1 MACGILSESPEES
14 PMPDIPRAPVPLPAL
29 VDAGGSLPEYASA
42 GAAGADLRASE
53 AVEIAP
59 GGRAAV
65 PTGVRL
71 QIPPGHVGLVWPRSG
86 LAVRHGIDT
95 LAGVIDS
102 DYRGEVRVVLVNHGH
117 EPFHIAPGD
126 RVAQLL
132 VQRVER
138 AAFTAAPQI
147 DATDRGRGGFGS
159 TGR

>member
-1 MACGILSESPEES
+1 MRAHPGMSEETEASRLVIL
-14 PMPDIPRAPVPLPAL
+14 PVD
-29 VDAGGSLPEYASA
+29 VGEGGMLPEYASA
-42 GAAGADLRASE
+42 GAAGADLRAS
-53 AVEIAP
+53 AAIEIPP

-65 PTGVRL
+65 PTGLRL
-71 QIPPGHVGLVWPRSG
+71 QIPPGRVGLVWPRSG

-102 DYRGEVRVVLVNHGH
+102 DYRGEVRVVLVNHGD
-117 EPFHIAPGD
+117 EPFRIAPGD

-138 AAFTAAPQI
+138 ARFAAAPRLG
-147 DATDRGRGGFGS
+147 ATDRGDGGFGS

>member
-1 MACGILSESPEES
+1 MEK
-14 PMPDIPRAPVPLPAL
+14 DDAPLVVPVLL
-29 VDAGGSLPEYASA
+29 DAGGALPAYGSA

-53 AVEIAP
+53 AALIAP

-65 PTGVRL
+65 ATAVRL
-71 QIPPGHVGLVWPRSG
+71 EIPPGHVGLVWPRSG

-102 DYRGEVRVVLVNHGH
+102 DYRGELKVVLVNHGG
-117 EPFHIAPGD
+117 EPFRIAPGD

-132 VQRVER
+132 IQRVER
-138 AAFTAAPQI
+138 ARFTAAEEVA
-147 DATDRGRGGFGS
+147 DTARGSGGFGS

>member
-1 MACGILSESPEES
+1 MSDSPRE
-14 PMPDIPRAPVPLPAL
+14 PVPLFTLLDP
-29 VDAGGSLPEYASA
+29 GGSPPEYASA

-53 AVEIAP
+53 TVEIAP
-59 GGRAAV
+59 GARAAV
-65 PTGVRL
+65 PTAVRL

-102 DYRGEVRVVLVNHGH
+102 DYRGEVRVVLVNHG
-117 EPFHIAPGD
+117 EEAFRVEPGD

-132 VQRVER
+132 VQPVER
-138 AAFTAAPQI
+138 AAFVAVPAVDETG
-147 DATDRGRGGFGS
+147 RGSGGFGS

>member
-1 MACGILSESPEES
+1 MA
-14 PMPDIPRAPVPLPAL
+14 DRDDAPVPLPAL
-29 VDAGGSLPEYASA
+29 VDANGSLPEYASA
-42 GAAGADLRASE
+42 GAAGADLRASA
-53 AVEIAP
+53 AVEIVP

-102 DYRGEVRVVLVNHGH
+102 DYRGEVRVVLVNHGDA
-117 EPFHIAPGD
+117 PFCIVPGD

-138 AAFTAAPQI
+138 AAFTAAAGI
-147 DATDRGRGGFGS
+147 DDTDRGGGGFGS

>member
-1 MACGILSESPEES
+1 MVER
-14 PMPDIPRAPVPLPAL
+14 PDGPVPLPTCAGE
-29 VDAGGSLPEYASA
+29 GGSLPEYSSA

-53 AVEIAP
+53 TVTIAP
-59 GGRAAV
+59 GARAAV
-65 PTGVRL
+65 PTALRL

-102 DYRGEVRVVLVNHGH
+102 DYRGEVRVVLVNHGD
-117 EPFHIAPGD
+117 EPFLVAKGD
-126 RVAQLL
+126 RIAQLL

-138 AAFTAAPQI
+138 ATFVAVPSVEETE
-147 DATDRGRGGFGS
+147 RGGGGFGS

>member
-1 MACGILSESPEES
+1 MEDGEGLVVET
-14 PMPDIPRAPVPLPAL
+14 L
-29 VDAGGSLPEYASA
+29 VDAAGALPEYASA
-42 GAAGADLRASE
+42 GCAGADLRASE
-53 AVEIAP
+53 PVVLAP
-59 GGRAAV
+59 GARAAV

-102 DYRGEVRVVLVNHGH
+102 DYRGEVRVVLVNHG
-117 EPFHIAPGD
+117 EQPVAIAPGE

-132 VQRVER
+132 VQPVVR
-138 AAFTAAPQI
+138 ATFVASASLGQTG
-147 DATDRGRGGFGS
+147 RGEGGFGS

>member
-1 MACGILSESPEES
+1 VAETNDSPL
-14 PMPDIPRAPVPLPAL
+14 AVPVL
-29 VDAGGSLPEYASA
+29 VGAGGALPEYGSQ

-53 AVEIAP
+53 AVVIAP

-71 QIPPGHVGLVWPRSG
+71 EIPPGHAGLVWPRSG

-102 DYRGEVRVVLVNHGH
+102 DYRGEVKVVLVNHGD
-117 EPFHIAPGD
+117 EPFAIAAGD

-132 VQRVER
+132 LQRVER
-138 AAFTAAPQI
+138 AAFVAA
-147 DATDRGRGGFGS
+147 DAVGDTGRGSGGFGS

>member
-1 MACGILSESPEES
+1 MSIELKVNG
-14 PMPDIPRAPVPLPAL
+14 
-29 VDAGGSLPEYASA
+29 AGALPEYASS

-53 AVEIAP
+53 ALTIPP

-65 PTGVRL
+65 PTGL
-71 QIPPGHVGLVWPRSG
+71 HLEIPAGHVGLVWPRSG

-102 DYRGEVRVVLVNHGH
+102 DYRGELRVVLINHGP
-117 EPFHIAPGD
+117 EPFQVAAGD

-132 VQRVER
+132 IQRVER
-138 AAFTAAPQI
+138 VHFVGAEALE
-147 DATDRGRGGFGS
+147 ATGRGPGGFGS

>member
-1 MACGILSESPEES
+1 MEK
-14 PMPDIPRAPVPLPAL
+14 DDAPLVVPVLL
-29 VDAGGSLPEYASA
+29 DAGGALPAYASA

-53 AVEIAP
+53 ALEIAA
-59 GGRAAV
+59 GSRAAV
-65 PTGVRL
+65 ATGVRME
-71 QIPPGHVGLVWPRSG
+71 IPPGHVGLVWPRSG

-102 DYRGEVRVVLVNHGH
+102 DYRGELKVVLVNHGD
-117 EPFHIAPGD
+117 EPFRIAPGD

-138 AAFTAAPQI
+138 VRFTATEQVA
-147 DATDRGRGGFGS
+147 DTARGSGGFGS